1 MATTT
6 TNLHLTK
13 PSVGDRA
20 DITVINENMDLID
33 QAVDGYVSAEDPV
46 GITDTV
52 PPTFDGHPIEDFLL
66 QTDAEQFVKVSD
78 VDSSPTSGSS
88 DPVSSGG
95 VHTALQDKVD
105 KTGGTMAGAL
115 VAQSNTN
122 YTTAQVRNVI
132 ISTASPSGGSP
143 GDIWIKYTA

>member
-66 QTDAEQFVKVSD
+66 QSD